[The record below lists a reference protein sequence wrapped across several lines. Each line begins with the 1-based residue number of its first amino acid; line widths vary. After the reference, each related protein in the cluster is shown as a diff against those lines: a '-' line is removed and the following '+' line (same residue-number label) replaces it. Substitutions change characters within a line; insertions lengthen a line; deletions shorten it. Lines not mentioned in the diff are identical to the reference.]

1 MLGDSTWSYTWEQG
15 RQLAAMRGRDITWD
29 FTYNSDGL
37 RIGRTNGT
45 DTYTYWYNDNGQL
58 LRMKYND
65 IVMSFSYGAS
75 GQPMSITYNGT
86 VYYYLINAQGDVEG
100 LIDSSGNMV
109 ARYVYDAW
117 GRLIRSTGTARET
130 LGLHNPL
137 RYRGYIYDYE
147 TGLYYLQSRYY
158 NPTWGRFINADDPG
172 YMGIDGTP
180 SSYNLFAYCGNNPV
194 TRADDD
200 GEFWHIVIGAVVG
213 LVTQYVSDVVA
224 QCKEGKSF
232 WEALKPKSSWVDYGA
247 AALSGA
253 VGATGIGF
261 LGSIAA
267 NAGISGG
274 QYLANCVI
282 KGKTPNIDQLGYEM
296 GFGALSGMIGGKG
309 ADGANLLGVYKTSK
323 HILKT
328 AVSPK
333 KIAMYSAKC
342 AEVRKKVIVGTVQSL
357 MTGIHSGKIREKYDD
372 FVSALW

>member
-1 MLGDSTWSYTWEQG
+1 
-15 RQLAAMRGRDITWD
+15 
-29 FTYNSDGL
+29 
-37 RIGRTNGT
+37 
-45 DTYTYWYNDNGQL
+45 
-58 LRMKYND
+58 
-65 IVMSFSYGAS
+65 V
-75 GQPMSITYNGT
+75 T
-86 VYYYLINAQGDVEG
+86 VTEGNTRYFYVLNQQGDVVA
-100 LIDSSGNMV
+100 IINGNGDFV
-109 ARYVYDAW
+109 VEYYYDAW
-117 GRLIRSTGTARET
+117 GRLLSTTGTLATT
-130 LGLHNPL
+130 LGKNNPL
-137 RYRGYIYDYE
+137 RYRGYVYDTE

-180 SSYNLFAYCGNNPV
+180 SSYNLFSYCGNNPV

-282 KGKTPNIDQLGYEM
+282 EGKTPDIDQLGFEV
-296 GFGALSGMIGGKG
+296 GFGAFSGMIGGKG
-309 ADGANLLGVYKTSK
+309 ADGANLLGKYKTSK
-323 HILKT
+323 HVLKT
-328 AVSPK
+328 TIS
-333 KIAMYSAKC
+333 
-342 AEVRKKVIVGTVQSL
+342 RKKGKMYAAKIKEIKKTALKSIRQSIERGVPSNL
-357 MTGIHSGKIREKYDD
+357 FKDDCKDQSG
-372 FVSALW
+372 LW